1 MGIVVSGRE
10 LSATMLLVTSK
21 NSISE
26 AFLLLCLNIF
36 QLKPNMKLLFN
47 LMHSQCLV
55 DLFVV
60 DGDSVDF
67 ERALLVIKGQVLE
80 YTTNLGLLR
89 TIDLSKNNL
98 SGEIPKEVTSL
109 QGLQSLNLS
118 FNNLTGRIPENIG
131 AMGSLESLDF
141 SENQLSGRIPPSM
154 SKLSFLSKLNLSMN
168 NLSGKIPSGTQLQSF
183 SASSFIGNKLCGPPL
198 TDNCTINYA
207 KSNTKDRGRRGGRE
221 VDWFYVG
228 MALGFVV
235 GFWIVWGPLLMN
247 RKWRIMYFQFLDRM
261 GYKLGVFWHKL
272 DSFYLN
278 VVRFLSCY

>member
-1 MGIVVSGRE
+1 MDR
-10 LSATMLLVTSK
+10 TKT
-21 NSISE
+21 
-26 AFLLLCLNIF
+26 F
-36 QLKPNMKLLFN
+36 KLD
-47 LMHSQCLV
+47 HSQPSLKQFPWPHTETTMCSSLQILDLSHNKLFGSIPGCV
-55 DLFVV
+55 NNLTAMTSTSNNILQDLFVV
-60 DGDSVDF
+60 DGDSMDF

-98 SGEIPKEVTSL
+98 SREIPKEVTNL

-118 FNNLTGRIPENIG
+118 LNNLTGRILENIG

-154 SKLSFLSKLNLSMN
+154 SKLSFLSKLNLSLN
-168 NLSGKIPSGTQLQSF
+168 NLLGRIPSSTQVQSL

-198 TDNCTINYA
+198 MDNCTINYA
-207 KSNTKDRGRRGGRE
+207 KSDTKDKGSSGRRE

-235 GFWIVWGPLLMN
+235 GFWVVWGPLLMN
-247 RKWRIMYFQFLDRM
+247 RKWRIMYF
-261 GYKLGVFWHKL
+261 
-272 DSFYLN
+272 
-278 VVRFLSCY
+278 